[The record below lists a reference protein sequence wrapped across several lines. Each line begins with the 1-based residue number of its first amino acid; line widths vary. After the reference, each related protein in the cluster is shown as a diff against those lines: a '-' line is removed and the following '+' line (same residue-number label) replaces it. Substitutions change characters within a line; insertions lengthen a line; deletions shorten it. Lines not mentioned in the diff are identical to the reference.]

1 MSEIKI
7 DPSRSVLLM
16 IDMER
21 GFVDPEAALCVK
33 GAAATVPMCNKM
45 TMEARK
51 LGIKIIWVKR
61 EYAEDFSDV
70 EIPRRKFLESLGLQG
85 GVMSPGSTGVNSVE
99 EPVGLV
105 RLPDEHVLIKPR
117 YSAFFNTYLNETLIM
132 QYINTVLIAGTTT
145 PNCIRTTCYDAISY
159 DFRPIILE
167 QCTSSATD
175 EIQRANIEDMAR
187 VGAEIYYGDTLYDL
201 V

>member
-70 EIPRRKFLESLGLQG
+70 EIPRRKFLESLGLQ
-85 GVMSPGSTGVNSVE
+85 
-99 EPVGLV
+99 
-105 RLPDEHVLIKPR
+105 
-117 YSAFFNTYLNETLIM
+117 
-132 QYINTVLIAGTTT
+132 
-145 PNCIRTTCYDAISY
+145 
-159 DFRPIILE
+159 
-167 QCTSSATD
+167 
-175 EIQRANIEDMAR
+175 
-187 VGAEIYYGDTLYDL
+187 
-201 V
+201 

>member
-21 GFVDPEAALCVK
+21 GFMDPEAALCVK

-70 EIPRRKFLESLGLQG
+70 EIPRRKFLESLGL
-85 GVMSPGSTGVNSVE
+85 
-99 EPVGLV
+99 
-105 RLPDEHVLIKPR
+105 
-117 YSAFFNTYLNETLIM
+117 
-132 QYINTVLIAGTTT
+132 
-145 PNCIRTTCYDAISY
+145 
-159 DFRPIILE
+159 
-167 QCTSSATD
+167 
-175 EIQRANIEDMAR
+175 
-187 VGAEIYYGDTLYDL
+187 
-201 V
+201 